1 MHFRD
6 RLASTLG
13 GTSGQEALLDMRKRG
28 SFLFREFKV
37 PSSSEIAAA
46 RQSSQQQ
53 ASAVA
58 RPSNFRSLA
67 IPGILRLA
75 PSESSRVAP
84 EVTEQARKQI
94 LTADVSR
101 EVVE

>member
-13 GTSGQEALLDMRKRG
+13 GTSSQEALLDMRKRG

-75 PSESSRVAP
+75 PSESSRVP
-84 EVTEQARKQI
+84 EVTEQVRKQI
-94 LTADVSR
+94 LIGDVSR